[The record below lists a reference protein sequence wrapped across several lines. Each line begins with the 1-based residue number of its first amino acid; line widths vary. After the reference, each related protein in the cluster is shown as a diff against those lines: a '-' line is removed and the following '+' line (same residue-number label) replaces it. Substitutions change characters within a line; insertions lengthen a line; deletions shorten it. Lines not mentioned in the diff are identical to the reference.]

1 MMIATM
7 QSMHIETYHYY
18 FKRNTEE
25 CRNGK
30 TKKTDVHN
38 VTVFGERKRWI
49 YQQ

>member
-1 MMIATM
+1 MKIVIM
-7 QSMHIETYHYY
+7 QFTHIETYRYY
-18 FKRNTEE
+18 FKKNAEE

-49 YQQ
+49 YQ